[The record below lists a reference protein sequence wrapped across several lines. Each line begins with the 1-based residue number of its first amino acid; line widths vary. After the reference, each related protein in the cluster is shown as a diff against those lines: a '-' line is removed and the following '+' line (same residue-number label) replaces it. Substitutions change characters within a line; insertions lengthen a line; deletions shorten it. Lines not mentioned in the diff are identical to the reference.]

1 MSLSLIKNDFFNAQ
15 TGQAVRDTHLASF
28 TAAILA
34 FHLSIMN
41 LHTRQKLNFFQKRI
55 PLIAIIFSLN
65 RNNRA
70 FGEDFFFKVN
80 VKFWL
85 TAMFVMETDR
95 LNHICPWLSSCF
107 ARSVESTET

>member
-1 MSLSLIKNDFFNAQ
+1 MIFQCTDR
-15 TGQAVRDTHLASF
+15 QAVRDTHLASF

-65 RNNRA
+65 CNNRA

-85 TAMFVMETDR
+85 TAMFVMETD
-95 LNHICPWLSSCF
+95 HPGPGPGPWSLAEF
-107 ARSVESTET
+107 LLA